1 MTCPGLVTVCSTLI
15 FLTVI
20 THGAGRETYT
30 SKDGRTF
37 YIDPVLCE
45 SVYTDVFAE
54 NDLIKHQKVYTRR
67 DDRDCCYLK
76 DSRNSCC
83 LDVMKF
89 PLECRCMPSLSC
101 GVPTSLSANTTKS
114 VIPITTTIRRT
125 TPTARRTLPT
135 TTTTRKKIP
144 KITTTKRTIPSST
157 TTKRTIPSTK
167 TTKRTIPTTTTK
179 RTTPTTT
186 TTTTETSTTT
196 TTTTTTEPT
205 TTVPPV
211 PDYPVCQPQLR
222 VLNGAHVTDICQYS
236 GIANITVASGAFV
249 VCNAVLALANVNG
262 TYKETFITPSTCKD
276 TLVNTGHEF
285 DLEIGIQRYPIPS
298 RIFTIYSGPNGLSYL
313 DVNYHYQNLLT
324 SIGECEPRACVYHDS
339 TTSRGLDL
347 STCRL
352 VSWGVSNPSSS
363 SAGGL
368 SVVDVALSPTGCS
381 AIAPPSASTVTL
393 CFKTTSGM
401 SLSCEGDTGAPVYC
415 MAPANGEWY
424 VAGVTQ
430 VAANCQESTEFHVLS
445 ISSV

>member
-83 LDVMKF
+83 LD
-89 PLECRCMPSLSC
+89 
-101 GVPTSLSANTTKS
+101 
-114 VIPITTTIRRT
+114 
-125 TPTARRTLPT
+125 
-135 TTTTRKKIP
+135 
-144 KITTTKRTIPSST
+144 
-157 TTKRTIPSTK
+157 
-167 TTKRTIPTTTTK
+167 
-179 RTTPTTT
+179 
-186 TTTTETSTTT
+186 
-196 TTTTTTEPT
+196 
-205 TTVPPV
+205 
-211 PDYPVCQPQLR
+211 DYPVCQPQLR